1 MGEGDAVLGLILV
14 GAGAALAVAAS
25 AWAMIAVARERRSS
39 GAGPAAL
46 LVTALAAIA
55 GFLVTRA
62 VGSGSF
68 PATDLAESLALLAF
82 AVGVFH
88 LVLMR
93 REEGPG
99 IAAFV
104 LPVGAMLAIGSVV
117 VAATSEPVAREFN
130 QVFLALHAT
139 ACLGAYAAFACGAA
153 AGVAYLVQERAL
165 LTKRPW
171 ALSRRLPA
179 LSTLDGLGFRAVSFG
194 FPLLTFG
201 MVMGSVWASNAW
213 QSYWLWEPKLA
224 LALVLWFLGAAIF
237 HLRTIEHYQGRR
249 TAYLAIAVAAMAL
262 VVFLGAG
269 VFPGG
274 RHAFL

>member
-1 MGEGDAVLGLILV
+1 MLEIAASTWAVVGLKRERRTSGRWPEVLLV
-14 GAGAALAVAAS
+14 AALA
-25 AWAMIAVARERRSS
+25 
-39 GAGPAAL
+39 AL
-46 LVTALAAIA
+46 V

-62 VGSGSF
+62 VEAGTF
-68 PATDLAESLALLAF
+68 PATDLAESLALLAL

-88 LVLMR
+88 LALTR
-93 REEGPG
+93 REGGPG
-99 IAAFV
+99 LAAFV
-104 LPVGAMLAIGSVV
+104 LPVGAALAVGSAV
-117 VAATSEPVAREFN
+117 VAATAAPEAREFGG
-130 QVFLALHAT
+130 VFLALHAT
-139 ACLGAYAAFACGAA
+139 ACFAAYAAFACGAA

-165 LTKRPW
+165 LTKRPG

-179 LSTLDGLGFRAVSFG
+179 LSTLDVLGYRAVSLG

-201 MVMGSVWASNAW
+201 MAMGSVWASRAW
-213 QSYWLWEPKLA
+213 GDYWPWEPKLA
-224 LALVLWFLGAAIF
+224 LALVLWILGAAIF

-269 VFPGG
+269 LFPGG